1 MARSSPRYLPE
12 GALVEVTVR
21 VLHSLFLLRPSP
33 SVNQIVRGVFARA
46 QERYG
51 VEVHA
56 FNAMSNHMHLLLSPG
71 NQRDLSGFMR
81 YVNSNIARKIGR
93 LHGWRERFWAR
104 RYQAIVVSD
113 EDEAQLARMRYML
126 EQGPKEGLVASPE
139 LWPGA
144 NSVQALLDGDERLYG
159 VWHDATAE
167 YFDRKKGKMIKAK
180 RYQRTEVLF
189 LTPLPALRH
198 LSKEAQR
205 GTIRAM
211 VEDIRE
217 QTRLR
222 HEANGTR
229 PLGVPAILS
238 QDPYQSPHRSKR
250 SPAPAVHA
258 VTRKARRLFFDG
270 LCEFRRAYRA
280 AAERLRKGLS
290 ATFPPHCFPPSLPY
304 TPATRGRPPD
314 LVTA

>member
-12 GALVEVTVR
+12 GALVEVTMR

-33 SVNQIVRGVFARA
+33 STNQIVKGVFARA
-46 QERYG
+46 QQRYG
-51 VEVHA
+51 VEVHV
-56 FNAMSNHMHLLLSPG
+56 FNAMSNHMHLLVSPG
-71 NQRDLSGFMR
+71 NQRDLSRFMR

-93 LHGWRERFWAR
+93 LHNWKERFWAR

-113 EDEAQLARMRYML
+113 EGEAQLARMRYIL

-139 LWPGA
+139 QWPGA
-144 NSVQALLDGDERLYG
+144 NCVQALLDGDERLYG
-159 VWHDATAE
+159 VWHDATSE
-167 YFDRKKGKMIKAK
+167 YLDRKKGGKIKSK

-198 LSKEAQR
+198 LPKELQIS
-205 GTIRAM
+205 TIRAM

-222 HEANGTR
+222 HERNGTR

-238 QDPYQSPHRSKR
+238 QDPLQSPHRSKR

-258 VTRKARRLFFDG
+258 VTREARRLFFEG
-270 LCEFRRAYRA
+270 LYEFRRAYRA
-280 AAERLRKGLS
+280 AALRLRQGLP
-290 ATFPPHCFPPSLPY
+290 ATFPPHCFPPALPY

-314 LVTA
+314 LATA